1 MNNNN
6 KYETPQYIT
15 SLFKP
20 TAKRQSSRKVW
31 SIDLETVWLPFFTA
45 SNTMGV
51 TRIPNEAIGCPLRL
65 GYNGDG
71 SVKFTKAG
79 RPIIRIA
86 SEISQSV
93 TLVRENFVAGLQSY
107 TQTVRTENEVS
118 YNSTVKACIE
128 AGKPIADN
136 DKANLEEA
144 TEAMVEEAIAEAEAK
159 SKAETETKQNDS
171 TKELVHV

>member
-1 MNNNN
+1 MNNN
-6 KYETPQYIT
+6 YETPQYIT

-20 TAKRQSSRKVW
+20 TAKRQSARKVW

-51 TRIPNEAIGCPLRL
+51 TRIPSEAIGCPLRL

-71 SVKFTKAG
+71 SVKFSKAG
-79 RPIIRIA
+79 RPIIRVA
-86 SEISQSV
+86 KEISQSV

-107 TQTVRTENEVS
+107 TQTVRTESEIA
-118 YNSTVKACIE
+118 YNATVKACIE
-128 AGKPIADN
+128 AGKPISDN

-144 TEAMVEEAIAEAEAK
+144 MEAMVEEAIAEAEAK
-159 SKAETETKQNDS
+159 SNPKAETIKSDS

>member
-6 KYETPQYIT
+6 ETPQYIT

-20 TAKRQSSRKVW
+20 TAKRQSARKVW

-51 TRIPNEAIGCPLRL
+51 THIPNEAIGCPLRL

-71 SVKFTKAG
+71 SVKFSKAG
-79 RPIIRIA
+79 RPIIRVA
-86 SEISQSV
+86 TEISQSV

-107 TQTVRTENEVS
+107 TQTVRTESEEA
-118 YNSTVKACIE
+118 YNATVKACIE
-128 AGKPIADN
+128 AGKPISDN
-136 DKANLEEA
+136 DKVNLEEA
-144 TEAMVEEAIAEAEAK
+144 MATMVEEAIAEAEAK
-159 SKAETETKQNDS
+159 SNPKAETIKS
-171 TKELVHV
+171 RF

>member
-6 KYETPQYIT
+6 ETPQYIA

-20 TAKRQSSRKVW
+20 NAKKQSARKVW
-31 SIDLETVWLPFFTA
+31 SIDLETVWLPFFIA

-51 TRIPNEAIGCPLRL
+51 TQIPSEAIGCPLRL
-65 GYNGDG
+65 GYNTDG
-71 SVKFTKAG
+71 SVKFSKMG
-79 RPIIRIA
+79 RPTIRVA
-86 SEISQSV
+86 KEISQSV
-93 TLVRENFVAGLQSY
+93 QLVRENFVAGLQSY
-107 TQTVRTENEVS
+107 TQTVHTENEES
-118 YNSTVKACIE
+118 YNSTLKACIE

-144 TEAMVEEAIAEAEAK
+144 MEAMVEEAIAEAEAK